1 MTTLDVILAGL
12 IGLLAGVLGGLAGIG
27 GSMVML
33 PGLALLVGY
42 DDQAHTAHHAF
53 MAAAMCVNIVV
64 AIPAAHEHR
73 RAGHVRP
80 DLLRRVMP
88 SMAFAMIAGVLA
100 SNRLGGESL
109 RRILAGF
116 IAVYALFTI
125 ARALRRRHA
134 SESHERRGAARPI
147 IAGSAAGFV
156 GGLLGLGGGVVLV
169 PMLQLLAR
177 VPLRQAIATSSASMA
192 ITSILGA
199 GLKLASLPSLHR
211 DPMESIYLALA
222 MAPGAVL
229 GSVLGARLAHA
240 LPINGLRIVIAA
252 LLLLAAA
259 RMAGIGWPA

>member
-1 MTTLDVILAGL
+1 MTTAEVLLAGV

-33 PGLALLVGY
+33 PGLALLIGY
-42 DDQAHTAHHAF
+42 DDRAHTAHHAF
-53 MAAAMCVNIVV
+53 MAAAMCVNVVV

-73 RAGHVRP
+73 RAGLVRG
-80 DLLRRVMP
+80 DLLRIVMP
-88 SMAFAMIAGVLA
+88 SMALAMIAGVLA
-100 SNRLGGESL
+100 SNRLGGELL
-109 RRILAGF
+109 RLVLAGF
-116 IAVYALFTI
+116 IGVYAVFTI
-125 ARALRRRHA
+125 ARAFGNAAA
-134 SESHERRGAARPI
+134 SDRPESPGSARPI
-147 IAGSAAGFV
+147 ASGLAAGFV

-177 VPLRQAIATSSASMA
+177 VPLRRAIATSSASMA

-211 DPMESIYLALA
+211 DPMESIWLALA

-240 LPINGLRIVIAA
+240 LPITALRIVIAV
-252 LLLLAAA
+252 LLMLAAA
-259 RMAGIGWPA
+259 RMAGVG